1 MDLSIVIPAYNE
13 EKRILTT
20 LGETLEFLQKRSWS
34 YELLAVDDGSADRTV
49 ACIEEYAQ
57 DHPEVRCVQN
67 GRNRGKGF
75 SVRHGIQE
83 ARGKYIGFMDGDY
96 KTDIAGL
103 DDVMPLLEKGRD
115 GVIGDRTLGATE
127 FVVARKAYREWG
139 SKVFRFLLRM
149 LMGLQGFGDTQCGF
163 KFFQVE
169 VVRDLFARQKVDGF
183 MFDVEILMLANKQ
196 GYQIDKIPVKWSF
209 DRDSRFNPVTG
220 TIKNF
225 KDLARIRW
233 MHR

>member
-20 LGETLEFLQKRSWS
+20 LGKTLEFLQQRSWS

-139 SKVFRFLLRM
+139 SKVFRFLLGM

-196 GYQIDKIPVKWSF
+196 GYQIDKIPVKWTF
-209 DRDSRFNPVTG
+209 DPDSRFNPVTG

-225 KDLARIRW
+225 KDLVRIRW

>member
-20 LGETLEFLQKRSWS
+20 LGKTLEFLQQRSWS

-196 GYQIDKIPVKWSF
+196 GYQIDKIPVKWTF
-209 DRDSRFNPVTG
+209 DPDSRFNPVTG

>member
-20 LGETLEFLQKRSWS
+20 LGKTLEFLQQRSWS

-139 SKVFRFLLRM
+139 SKDFRFLLGM
-149 LMGLQGFGDTQCGF
+149 LLGLQGFGDTQCGF

-196 GYQIDKIPVKWSF
+196 GYQIDKIPVKWTF
-209 DRDSRFNPVTG
+209 DPDSRFNPVTG

>member
-34 YELLAVDDGSADRTV
+34 YELLVVDDGSADRTV

-139 SKVFRFLLRM
+139 SKVFRFLLRL

-183 MFDVEILMLANKQ
+183 MFDVEILLLANKQ
-196 GYQIDKIPVKWSF
+196 GYQIVKIPVKWTF
-209 DRDSRFNPVTG
+209 DPDSRFNPVTG

-225 KDLARIRW
+225 KELARIRW

>member
-20 LGETLEFLQKRSWS
+20 LGKTLEFLQQRSWS

-83 ARGKYIGFMDGDY
+83 AQGKYVGFMDGDY

-139 SKVFRFLLRM
+139 SKVFRSLLRM

-196 GYQIDKIPVKWSF
+196 GYQIDKIPVKWTF
-209 DRDSRFNPVTG
+209 DPDSRFNPVTG

-225 KDLARIRW
+225 KDLARIYW

>member
-20 LGETLEFLQKRSWS
+20 LGKTLEFLQQRSWS

-67 GRNRGKGF
+67 GLNRGKGF

-139 SKVFRFLLRM
+139 SKVFRFLLGM

-196 GYQIDKIPVKWSF
+196 GYQIDKIPVKWTF
-209 DRDSRFNPVTG
+209 DPDSRFNPVTG

>member
-20 LGETLEFLQKRSWS
+20 LGKTLEFLQQRSWS

-139 SKVFRFLLRM
+139 SKVFRFLLRL

-196 GYQIDKIPVKWSF
+196 GYQIDKIPVKWTF
-209 DRDSRFNPVTG
+209 DPDSRFNPVTG